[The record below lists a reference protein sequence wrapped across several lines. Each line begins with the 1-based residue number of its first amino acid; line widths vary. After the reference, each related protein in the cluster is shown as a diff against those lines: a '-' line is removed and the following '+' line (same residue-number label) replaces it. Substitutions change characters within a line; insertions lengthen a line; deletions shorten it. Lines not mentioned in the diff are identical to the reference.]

1 VTRTLNEARQIMRQ
15 AERIT
20 LFIHDRDGR
29 LEPVPDL
36 QVLHALLAQTP
47 LLNPNPDGSRTF
59 IFDLGMPSLNLPEPP
74 AAAPRPSLEGVR
86 NLSAALAEA
95 ARAIGLRRT
104 ASLAD
109 SIELLAEAEAAQLVP
124 PMGSH

>member
-1 VTRTLNEARQIMRQ
+1 MRQ

-20 LFIHDRDGR
+20 LFIHDRDGQ

-36 QVLHALLAQTP
+36 EVLHALLAQTP

-59 IFDLGMPSLNLPEPP
+59 IFDLGLPSVNLPGRPTLV
-74 AAAPRPSLEGVR
+74 PRQGLEGVR

-95 ARAIGLRRT
+95 ARAMGLRRT

-109 SIELLAEAEAAQLVP
+109 SIELLAEAEAAQRVP
-124 PMGSH
+124 PLGAH

>member
-1 VTRTLNEARQIMRQ
+1 MRQ

-36 QVLHALLAQTP
+36 EVLHALLAQTP

-59 IFDLGMPSLNLPEPP
+59 VFDLGMPSLNLAGPRAVVAPE
-74 AAAPRPSLEGVR
+74 SLDGVR
-86 NLSAALAEA
+86 RLSSALGDA
-95 ARAIGLRRT
+95 ARAMGLQLT

-109 SIELLAEAEAAQLVP
+109 SIELLAEAEAAQRLP
-124 PMGSH
+124 PLGLR